1 MFYVTEFTDVCNFA
15 DDSTFLACDNDLKHP
30 MERLEHATKLAIEWL
45 FENNYIKLNEDKC
58 YLLVA
63 EHSCKTLWTNI
74 RETRIWDS
82 KNEKLLG
89 LTIDRN
95 LNFVGHMFALCKT
108 ADRKLSV
115 LSRISKNMSFEKNI
129 FLVKAFVESQFA
141 YCALTLMFHNRPIL
155 K

>member
-1 MFYVTEFTDVCNFA
+1 M
-15 DDSTFLACDNDLKHP
+15 
-30 MERLEHATKLAIEWL
+30 

-95 LNFVGHMFALCKT
+95 LNFVGHMFALCKK